1 MPVPIVGMNFV
12 TNLIV
17 LLHIKEEKMFTEK
30 ERNLANEASLTSSLL
45 GNGLD
50 ALRKADLYNKGL
62 YYQAFFSLSIGVER
76 LLKSLVINK
85 YRVNNDKTFPTDIN
99 PREFGHDL
107 IKLCEYTGVK
117 FESNPLHI
125 KMVTF
130 LNDFAKRSR
139 YYNIDSMMN
148 TNVRYDD
155 PLSDWYLL
163 SQDIL
168 NSSKKKKII
177 KNKQEFASLIDS
189 VSLIRF
195 NDLQGKE
202 ITNAM
207 GLLEEFESRNIIQSY
222 SVQFMFEV
230 ITKLVDEIRI
240 LESQKYM
247 MPVLSEFFPLYHK
260 YWKPYEIRKKK
271 DWLRL

>member
-1 MPVPIVGMNFV
+1 
-12 TNLIV
+12 
-17 LLHIKEEKMFTEK
+17 MFTEK
-30 ERNLANEASLTSSLL
+30 EHNLANEASLTASLL
-45 GNGLD
+45 GNGLN

-62 YYQAFFSLSIGVER
+62 YYQAFFSLSIGIER
-76 LLKSLVINK
+76 LLKIIIINK
-85 YRVNNDKTFPTDIN
+85 YRANHDEVFPTDIN
-99 PREFGHDL
+99 PRVFGHDL
-107 IKLCEYTGVK
+107 IKLCEYIGIK

-130 LNDFAKRSR
+130 LNDFAKKSR

-148 TNVRYDD
+148 TNVKYDD

-163 SQDIL
+163 SEDIL
-168 NSSKKKKII
+168 NSSKKKNII
-177 KNKQEFASLIDS
+177 QNKQEFANIIDS

-195 NDLQGKE
+195 NDLQGNE

-207 GLLEEFESRNIIQSY
+207 GLLDEFESRNIIQSY
-222 SVQFMFEV
+222 SVQFMFEI

-240 LESQKYM
+240 LETQKYM
-247 MPVLSEFFPLYHK
+247 MPVLSEFFTLYHK

-271 DWLRL
+271 DWLRV